1 MARMT
6 IHITEKKKNHSCIT
20 CINCINSFIAYH
32 KNYLEIIMV
41 AMVCMIPK
49 SDLWIERYHEIK
61 FSWSTCVDWGE
72 IDHVLLIEINFD
84 WLVLKIN

>member
-1 MARMT
+1 
-6 IHITEKKKNHSCIT
+6 
-20 CINCINSFIAYH
+20 
-32 KNYLEIIMV
+32 MV
-41 AMVCMIPK
+41 AMVCMISK